1 MFWLLFGAFLYLLIK
16 NQFDMQGVKKDAR
29 KIAKAIMKA
38 LQGAGK
44 TIHNAVDEA
53 KKQKAEKA
61 VAQAVRQAAEAVQAA
76 PAQPAPEVRA
86 ATVSPETRENN
97 QLLKDLE
104 QHSSIAA
111 MLANVPVL
119 NFPEDDPKYDSSRKY
134 NYA

>member
-29 KIAKAIMKA
+29 KIAKYLMKA

-44 TIHNAVDEA
+44 TIHNAMDEA
-53 KKQKAEKA
+53 KKQKAA
-61 VAQAVRQAAEAVQAA
+61 AQAVRQAAEAVQQSA

-86 ATVSPETRENN
+86 VSPETRENN
-97 QLLKDLE
+97 QRLKDLE

>member
-53 KKQKAEKA
+53 KKQKAGKA
-61 VAQAVRQAAEAVQAA
+61 AAQAVRQAAEAVQAA
-76 PAQPAPEVRA
+76 PAQPAPEVR
-86 ATVSPETRENN
+86 TVSPETRENN

-104 QHSSIAA
+104 KNSSIAA

>member
-53 KKQKAEKA
+53 KKQKAA
-61 VAQAVRQAAEAVQAA
+61 AQAVRQAAEAVQAA

-86 ATVSPETRENN
+86 VSPETQENN

-104 QHSSIAA
+104 QHSSIAS

>member
-29 KIAKAIMKA
+29 KIAKYLMKA

-44 TIHNAVDEA
+44 TIHNAMDEA
-53 KKQKAEKA
+53 KKQKAA
-61 VAQAVRQAAEAVQAA
+61 AQAVRQAAEAVQQSA

-86 ATVSPETRENN
+86 VSPETRENN
-97 QLLKDLE
+97 KLLKDLE
-104 QHSSIAA
+104 QHSSIAS

>member
-29 KIAKAIMKA
+29 KIAKYILNA

-44 TIHNAVDEA
+44 TIHNAVEEA
-53 KKQKAEKA
+53 KKQKAA
-61 VAQAVRQAAEAVQAA
+61 PAQAA
-76 PAQPAPEVRA
+76 PAQPAPEARA
-86 ATVSPETRENN
+86 VTVSPETQENN

-104 QHSSIAA
+104 KNSSIAA

>member
-29 KIAKAIMKA
+29 KIAKYLMKA

-53 KKQKAEKA
+53 KKQKAA
-61 VAQAVRQAAEAVQAA
+61 AQAVRQAAEAVQQSA

-86 ATVSPETRENN
+86 VSPETRENN

-104 QHSSIAA
+104 QHSSIAS
-111 MLANVPVL
+111 MLASVPVL

>member
-44 TIHNAVDEA
+44 TIHGAVDEA
-53 KKQKAEKA
+53 KKQKAAKA
-61 VAQAVRQAAEAVQAA
+61 AAERIMAEQQAAQAAAA
-76 PAQPAPEVRA
+76 PAAPAEVSA
-86 ATVSPETRENN
+86 ETKENN
-97 QLLKDLE
+97 ALLKDLE
-104 QHSSIAA
+104 EHSSIAA
-111 MLANVPVL
+111 MLANVPTL

>member
-1 MFWLLFGAFLYLLIK
+1 MTSQGFPLPVSQDADDGADPVEGGEHRP
-16 NQFDMQGVKKDAR
+16 QDVRRHVPPQQQDDTHEDWPDR
-29 KIAKAIMKA
+29 D
-38 LQGAGK
+38 
-44 TIHNAVDEA
+44 IHE
-53 KKQKAEKA
+53 EIP
-61 VAQAVRQAAEAVQAA
+61 AEAVQQSA

-86 ATVSPETRENN
+86 VSPETRENN

>member
-16 NQFDMQGVKKDAR
+16 NQFDMQGVTKDAR
-29 KIAKAIMKA
+29 QIAKAIMKA
-38 LQGAGK
+38 LQGAGR
-44 TIHNAVDEA
+44 TVRGAVDEA
-53 KKQKAEKA
+53 KKQKAA
-61 VAQAVRQAAEAVQAA
+61 AQAVRQAAEAVQAA

-86 ATVSPETRENN
+86 VTVSPETRENN

>member
-29 KIAKAIMKA
+29 KIAKYLMKA

-44 TIHNAVDEA
+44 TIHNAMDEA
-53 KKQKAEKA
+53 KKQKAA
-61 VAQAVRQAAEAVQAA
+61 AQAARQAAEAVQAA

-86 ATVSPETRENN
+86 VSPETRENN

-104 QHSSIAA
+104 QHSSIAS
-111 MLANVPVL
+111 MLASVPVL

>member
-29 KIAKAIMKA
+29 KIAKAIMNA

-53 KKQKAEKA
+53 KKQKAA
-61 VAQAVRQAAEAVQAA
+61 AQAVRQAAEAVQAA

-86 ATVSPETRENN
+86 VTVSPETRENN

-104 QHSSIAA
+104 KNSSIAA

>member
-61 VAQAVRQAAEAVQAA
+61 AAQAVRQAAEAVQAA
-76 PAQPAPEVRA
+76 PAQPAPEARA
-86 ATVSPETRENN
+86 VTVSPETQENN

-104 QHSSIAA
+104 KNSSIAA

>member
-29 KIAKAIMKA
+29 KIAKYLMNA
-38 LQGAGK
+38 LRGAGK
-44 TIHNAVDEA
+44 TIHSAVDEA
-53 KKQKAEKA
+53 KKQKAA
-61 VAQAVRQAAEAVQAA
+61 AQAVRQAAEAVQAA

-86 ATVSPETRENN
+86 VSPETRENN

>member
-29 KIAKAIMKA
+29 KIAKYLMNA
-38 LQGAGK
+38 LRGAGK
-44 TIHNAVDEA
+44 TIHSAVDEA
-53 KKQKAEKA
+53 KKQKAA
-61 VAQAVRQAAEAVQAA
+61 AQAVRQAAEAVQSA

-86 ATVSPETRENN
+86 VSPETRENN

>member
-16 NQFDMQGVKKDAR
+16 NQFDMQGVKKDAH

-44 TIHNAVDEA
+44 TIHGAVEEA
-53 KKQKAEKA
+53 KKQKAA
-61 VAQAVRQAAEAVQAA
+61 AQAVRQAAEAVQAA

-86 ATVSPETRENN
+86 VSPETRENN

-104 QHSSIAA
+104 QHSSIAS
-111 MLANVPVL
+111 MLASVPVL